1 MYNMDSDLTLLI
13 NKLSQDIT
21 QSLRSNFTV
30 FIEKNKLNNELM
42 NNLKMLLMKFPEFV
56 ELNVNYNKLLQ
67 DYSELSE

>member
-56 ELNVNYNKLLQ
+56 ELNEKYN
-67 DYSELSE
+67 